1 MTTPIDTLFNIGKL
15 FTFFGAVMFVFLS
28 INGQMTYWFRARNT
42 KTSDLPKKYRF
53 LAKAALWECWFFAG
67 WFALFVTVA
76 LCRVL
81 WRLVTTGW

>member
-15 FTFFGAVMFVFLS
+15 FTIFSAAFFVFLT
-28 INGQMTYWFRARNT
+28 IVGQTTYWFRARNT
-42 KTSDLPKKYRF
+42 PIKQLPKKYQF
-53 LAKAALWECWFFAG
+53 LARAALWECWFFAG
-67 WFALFVTVA
+67 WFVAFVMVA